1 MELRIMFK
9 KKKKDKMSVSRLE
22 IEEIELVLFKFN

>member
-1 MELRIMFK
+1 MELRIMF